1 MVVHIRIF
9 KRYLKIFFIKFIN
22 GLIRSINWESEAID
36 TDKANPLILK
46 KFISIIA
53 IKIFIIIVI

>member
-36 TDKANPLILK
+36 TDKAKPLILK